1 MKFVAS
7 RWKLLAGVL
16 LILPMVFTVQAPIAQ
31 AQGSARVTAQAASD
45 GGAEG
50 SYSLD
55 SRVDSVTEATTLVSL
70 TPADGQIASSRVT
83 IDKAGT
89 FHMAPG
95 GLSSEFGLLL
105 PLIYW
110 IITAFLV
117 VGALI
122 GGIAMG
128 FNLAKTR
135 KPAPEE
141 EPAQQ
146 KPRKPKPPH
155 ETPPKAKLPKK
166 KLLEEKPPDIKR
178 PTLRL
183 PSIKLPKLKLPGI
196 VKTPQAEQ
204 LVPPAISITDL
215 QIMPDQVSPDTD
227 VGIIATIT
235 NNSQTTIEHRVELK
249 INGQVK
255 AFQEIS
261 LAPEGS
267 QEVTFITTADTPG
280 EHQVGIGGLTDKFS
294 VIRARESQETISPTT
309 SEAPTGY
316 QAAPDSLTDE
326 AAAISTA
333 EGKPSEARVLRI
345 RLPSI
350 RLPKLKLPGI
360 FRPPKAEQV
369 VPPPISVTDLQIMP
383 DRVTQGSSV
392 GIIAIVTNNS
402 QTTIQHRVALKI
414 NDQLKTFLEITLTP
428 GESQEVT
435 FVTTAG
441 GPGDYQVAID
451 GSTGKFSVVPTAD
464 TAA

>member
-16 LILPMVFTVQAPIAQ
+16 LTLAMAFTVQAPMAQ
-31 AQGSARVTAQAASD
+31 AQGSARVTAQSAS
-45 GGAEG
+45 GSGAEG

-55 SRVDSVTEATTLVSL
+55 SRVDSVTEASTSVSL
-70 TPADGQIASSRVT
+70 TPPDTPIASSTVT

-89 FHMAPG
+89 FHVASG

-146 KPRKPKPPH
+146 KPRKAKPPH
-155 ETPPKAKLPKK
+155 ETPPKAKPRKK
-166 KLLEEKPPDIKR
+166 KLPEEKPPDTKP
-178 PTLRL
+178 PTITL
-183 PSIKLPKLKLPGI
+183 PRVKLPKLKLPDI
-196 VKTPQAEQ
+196 VKTPKAEQ
-204 LVPPAISITDL
+204 IVPPAISITDL
-215 QIMPDQVSPDTD
+215 QIMPDRVSPDTD

-235 NNSQTTIEHRVELK
+235 NNSRTTIEHRVELK
-249 INGQVK
+249 INGEVK
-255 AFQEIS
+255 AFQEIT
-261 LAPEGS
+261 LAPEGT
-267 QEVTFITTADTPG
+267 QEVTFITTAGTPG
-280 EHQVGIGGLTDKFS
+280 GYQVGIGGLTGKFS
-294 VIRARESQETISPTT
+294 VIRAGDSEETISPTD
-309 SEAPTGY
+309 SEALDGY

-326 AAAISTA
+326 PAAIPTA
-333 EGKPSEARVLRI
+333 EEKPSEARVLRI
-345 RLPSI
+345 RLPRI
-350 RLPKLKLPGI
+350 RLPRLKLPGI
-360 FRPPKAEQV
+360 FRPPIAEEIA
-369 VPPPISVTDLQIMP
+369 PPVISTGNLQIMP

-392 GIIAIVTNNS
+392 GIVAIITNNS
-402 QTTIQHRVALKI
+402 QTTIQHKVELKM
-414 NDQLKTFLEITLTP
+414 NDQVKTFLEITLTP

-451 GSTGKFSVVPTAD
+451 GSTGKFTVMP
-464 TAA
+464 AAGSKS